1 MHIILVEDNDLL
13 ATSIKEVLIHEGYTA
28 TLFGNGRE
36 AATWL
41 GDNPSS
47 YDLVILDVL
56 LPEMNGFLICSALR
70 AQKITVPILI
80 LTSKG
85 TVGDTIEGLDSGADD
100 YLKKPFVFD
109 ELLARVRSL
118 LRRQPN
124 LIDASLELTP
134 HVTVDF
140 FAHTAYK
147 QGTIVH
153 LTAKEY
159 GILEYFL
166 HHPNKMITQ
175 QELYDHVFDFADTQL
190 SNTIEV
196 HIKNLRKKLRT
207 DAHELP
213 LLTIRNAG
221 YRFDYDK

>member
-1 MHIILVEDNDLL
+1 MHIILVEDNILL
-13 ATSIKEVLIHEGYTA
+13 ATSIKDVLVHGGYTA
-28 TLFGNGRE
+28 TLFSNGRE
-36 AATWL
+36 AAVWL
-41 GDNPSS
+41 GDNPTL

-56 LPEMNGFLICSALR
+56 LPEMNGFLVCSTLR
-70 AQKITVPILI
+70 AQKITVPILM

-85 TVGDTIEGLDSGADD
+85 TVGDAVEGLDSGADD

-118 LRRQPN
+118 LRRRPD
-124 LIDASLELTP
+124 LIEASLEITP

-140 FAHTAYK
+140 LAHTAYK
-147 QGTIVH
+147 QGAPIH

-166 HHPNKMITQ
+166 HHPNKIITQ

-207 DAHELP
+207 HVHELP
-213 LLTIRNAG
+213 LLTIRNMG